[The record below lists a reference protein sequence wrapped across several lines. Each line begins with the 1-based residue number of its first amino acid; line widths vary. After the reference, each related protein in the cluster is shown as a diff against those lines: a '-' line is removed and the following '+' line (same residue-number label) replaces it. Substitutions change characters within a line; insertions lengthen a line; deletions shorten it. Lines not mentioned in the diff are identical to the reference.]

1 MRIGVIG
8 AAGRVGTKLVEAIL
22 AGPGLELAAAI
33 VAPGS
38 RHVGMA
44 VGGGSVEYR
53 PADAAMNSH
62 CDVMIDFSTPA
73 ASLAFQVE
81 CGSMA
86 IPIVIGTTGFTATQE
101 MQLSGCARL
110 RPLLTSANFALGF
123 EAFLNVAAGFAAS
136 VPGAEPTVAETYH
149 IRKKADPSG
158 TSLRLATELRARRR
172 QVSGLDAGPT
182 PILVRREGD
191 VVGVAE
197 VRFDL
202 GSAEA
207 SLVYRVHT
215 LAAYAEGA
223 LAAARWLVE
232 KAPGP
237 GRYTLSDALGAS

>member
-38 RHVGMA
+38 RHIGMA
-44 VGGGSVEYR
+44 VGGGGIEYR
-53 PADAAMNSH
+53 PADAALNSH
-62 CDVMIDFSTPA
+62 CDVMIDFSSPA
-73 ASLAFQVE
+73 ATLALQSE
-81 CGSMA
+81 CGIKP
-86 IPIVIGTTGFTATQE
+86 IPIVVGTTGFTAAQE
-101 MQLSGCARL
+101 AQLDGYARY
-110 RPLLTSANFALGF
+110 RPLLVGANFAIGF
-123 EAFLNVAAGFAAS
+123 EGFLDAAASFAAS
-136 VPGAEPTVAETYH
+136 MPGAEPTVAETYH
-149 IRKKADPSG
+149 VRKKAEPSD
-158 TSLRLATELRARRR
+158 TSRRLAAELQARRTLAF
-172 QVSGLDAGPT
+172 GLDPGPT

-207 SLVYRVHT
+207 SFVYRVHT

-223 LAAARWLVE
+223 LAAAHWLVE

-237 GRYTLSDALGAS
+237 GRYGLSDALDAS

>member
-1 MRIGVIG
+1 MRIAVIG

-33 VAPGS
+33 VSPGS

-44 VGGGSVEYR
+44 VAGGSVEYR

-73 ASLAFQVE
+73 AALALQAE
-81 CGSMA
+81 CGSKP
-86 IPIVIGTTGFTATQE
+86 IPIVVGTTGFTATQE
-101 MQLSGCARL
+101 AQLSSYARV
-110 RPLLTSANFALGF
+110 RPLLVSANFAIGF
-123 EAFLNVAAGFAAS
+123 EAFLETAAGFAAIM
-136 VPGAEPTVAETYH
+136 PGAEPTVAETYP
-149 IRKKADPSG
+149 IRKKAEPSG
-158 TSLRLATELRARRR
+158 TSLRLAAELRTRRT
-172 QVSGLDAGPT
+172 QACGLDAGPP

-197 VRFDL
+197 IRFDL

-207 SLVYRVHT
+207 SFVYRVHT

-237 GRYTLSDALGAS
+237 GRYSLSDALGTS